1 MSTHV
6 HTPNTIPAARSGQR
20 ARVEITNASPW
31 RYVAAIIVGTLIL
44 AGAANLVSDGQ
55 TTQTPMCAGDRYAR
69 TSPHPACT
77 SK

>member
-1 MSTHV
+1 MSTHA
-6 HTPNTIPAARSGQR
+6 HTPTTIPAASSGQR
-20 ARVEITNASPW
+20 TRVEITNTPPW

-69 TSPHPACT
+69 TSSSPACA
-77 SK
+77 SE